1 MNELKRML
9 SFIRRAVDDYG
20 MIEEG
25 DVIGVGISGGKDSL
39 ALLKTLAEMRRF
51 YPKKYEV
58 KAITIDMGFEG
69 ANYSSIEA
77 YCKDLSVEYR
87 VTKTDI
93 AKIIFDVR
101 KEPNPC
107 SLCAKMRRG
116 SLHLTAQE
124 MGCNKV
130 ALGHHFDDVVET
142 FMMNLF
148 FEGRLGCFSPV
159 TYLSNR
165 QITLIRPMI
174 YATERDVVYFA
185 RRQELP
191 ILTSLCPEDH
201 NPERE
206 NMKNL
211 LADIER
217 GNKGLKHRIFKAICK
232 GEIDGFAIKG
242 RYPDAGPLDE

>member
-20 MIEEG
+20 MIEED
-25 DVIGVGISGGKDSL
+25 DVIAVGISGGKDSL

-69 ANYSSIEA
+69 ADYSAIEE
-77 YCKDLSVEYR
+77 YCKNLNVEYR
-87 VTKTDI
+87 VTKTEI
-93 AKIIFDVR
+93 AKIIFDIR
-101 KEPNPC
+101 KESNPC

-165 QITLIRPMI
+165 KITLIRPMI
-174 YATERDVVYFA
+174 YATEKDVVYFA
-185 RRQELP
+185 RRQVLP
-191 ILTSLCPEDH
+191 VLKSLCPEDH
-201 NPERE
+201 NTERE

-217 GNKGLKHRIFKAICK
+217 TNTGLKHRIFKAICK
-232 GEIDGFAIKG
+232 SNIDGFAEKG
-242 RYPDAGPLDE
+242 RYPDAGPLE

>member
-1 MNELKRML
+1 MNELKRLL
-9 SFIRRAVDDYG
+9 SFVRRGVDDYA

-25 DVIGVGISGGKDSL
+25 DVIAVGISGGKDSL
-39 ALLKTLAEMRRF
+39 ALLKALAEMRRF

-69 ANYSSIEA
+69 SDYSGIKEYCEA
-77 YCKDLSVEYR
+77 LNVEYR
-87 VTKTDI
+87 VVDTEI

-101 KEPNPC
+101 QESNPC

-116 SLHLTAQE
+116 SLHLAAQE

-165 QITLIRPMI
+165 KITLIRPMI
-174 YATERDVVYFA
+174 YATEKDVVYFA
-185 RRQELP
+185 RRQNLP
-191 ILTSLCPEDH
+191 IVKSLCPEDH
-201 NPERE
+201 NTERE

-211 LADIER
+211 LSEIEKN
-217 GNKGLKHRIFKAICK
+217 NKGLKHRIFKAICK
-232 GEIDGFAIKG
+232 GNLDGFAEKG
-242 RYPDAGPLDE
+242 RYPDAGALPE